1 MLTSRMSDHYAA
13 VFEALDA
20 AVAGSASL
28 ASTEARIQRA
38 LVDFR
43 ERRNDPAAIEQ
54 LEAVSLDLH
63 RLSNASIGNRHA
75 ERAVALE
82 RLRQAADRWIE
93 RLPLH

>member
-1 MLTSRMSDHYAA
+1 MSDHYAA

-28 ASTEARIQRA
+28 ASSEASIQRA
-38 LVDFR
+38 LVEFR
-43 ERRNDPAAIEQ
+43 KGRNDPAAIKQ
-54 LEAVSLDLH
+54 LEEVSLDLH
-63 RLSNASIGNRHA
+63 RLSNASIGNQQA
-75 ERAVALE
+75 ERAAALE

>member
-1 MLTSRMSDHYAA
+1 MLASKMSNHYAA

-28 ASTEARIQRA
+28 ASSEARIQRA
-38 LVDFR
+38 LVEFR
-43 ERRNDPAAIEQ
+43 NRRNDLAAIKQ
-54 LEAVSLDLH
+54 LEEVSLDLH

-75 ERAVALE
+75 ERAAALE